1 MVRRSSRGARGA
13 LLDAIMNKPQWWN
26 EQHEGTWDRVKDAM
40 KRDWEQTKNDLSKK
54 SGKDLD
60 QSAGDT
66 VKQAAGKEA
75 IPAGG
80 QANAKWDDVEPGYR
94 FGAGSRVQLQN
105 EYPKWDD
112 KLEHKLSTEWSD
124 LKSGKD
130 WDDVKAHVKS
140 AWHSI
145 KN

>member
-1 MVRRSSRGARGA
+1 
-13 LLDAIMNKPQWWN
+13 MNKPQWWTDK
-26 EQHEGTWDRVKDAM
+26 HEGTWDRIKDAM

-66 VKQAAGKEA
+66 VKQAAGKEP
-75 IPAGG
+75 IPGPHHS
-80 QANAKWDDVEPGYR
+80 NDKWDDVESGYR
-94 FGAGSRVQLQN
+94 FGAGSHDQFQA
-105 EYPKWDD
+105 EHPKWDD
-112 KLEHKLSTEWSD
+112 KLEHKLSGEWTN
-124 LKSGKD
+124 LKTGKD
-130 WDDVKAHVKS
+130 WDSVKAHVKS